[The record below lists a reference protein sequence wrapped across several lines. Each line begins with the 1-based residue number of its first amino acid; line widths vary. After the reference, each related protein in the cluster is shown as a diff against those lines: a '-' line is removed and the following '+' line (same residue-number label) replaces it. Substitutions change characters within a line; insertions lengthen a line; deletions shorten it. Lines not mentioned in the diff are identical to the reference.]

1 MMSIPDIR
9 RAILGSQPAAV
20 NRLARSL
27 HAAFLREAGADGD
40 WRAVARR
47 QFEIMAA
54 AALGEECAL
63 GERGAMAFVSA
74 ALGPIA
80 GLARLYRQAG
90 ETQLAELADLI
101 ADFGSARF
109 ETDALRHAAA
119 EAKEDVLGCFTRST
133 GPSDGSVTSPVAA
146 RRPKAAL
153 RRLYSLGA
161 PALRLDQARD
171 AARWI
176 GARAADWPLPTLAH
190 TPYEEMLPREM
201 DLLEGLVSGY
211 MEEAW
216 FGDMR
221 CSRLFAAVP
230 PAYLAFPA
238 VVLDERDGEGGGG
251 RLLSTLASALLVPP
265 LERLDLVGDETD
277 GSAADRTVVETG
289 RRIADW
295 ADRTLAIDPSADVP
309 RQRRPGLERLRTRHA
324 AGLEAL
330 LEDLRG
336 RCADAARSV

>member
-1 MMSIPDIR
+1 MMSMPDIR

-40 WRAVARR
+40 WRAVARL
-47 QFEIMAA
+47 QFETMAA

-80 GLARLYRQAG
+80 GLARLYREAS
-90 ETQLAELADLI
+90 EPQLTELTDLI
-101 ADFGSARF
+101 AAFGSAQF
-109 ETDALRHAAA
+109 ETDVLRRAAA
-119 EAKEDVLGCFTRST
+119 AAKEDVLGSVLRPAE
-133 GPSDGSVTSPVAA
+133 PSAGSMTAPATA
-146 RRPKAAL
+146 REPKAAL
-153 RRLYSLGA
+153 RRLYCLGV

-176 GARAADWPLPTLAH
+176 GAQAADWPLPTLAR

-201 DLLEGLVSGY
+201 DLLESLVSAY

-216 FGDMR
+216 FRDMR

-230 PAYLAFPA
+230 PPYLAFPA
-238 VVLDERDGEGGGG
+238 SVLDDRGREGGGG
-251 RLLSTLASALLVPP
+251 LLRALASALLVPP

-277 GSAADRTVVETG
+277 SDAPDRTVVETG

-295 ADRTLAIDPSADVP
+295 ADKVLATDPSADGP
-309 RQRRPGLERLRTRHA
+309 RQRRPALERLRTRHA
-324 AGLEAL
+324 AARAAL
-330 LEDLRG
+330 MDDLRG